1 MPNNP
6 ANISQLVQTVMT
18 SGLAYSNRY
27 EVAFNLPQGWKG
39 RSIRPEI
46 LRSVSMR
53 CDAVTIPGRSFST
66 TPFRF
71 YGPARNMP
79 YEQIYSGEMTLSVIL
94 SQDLREKQFFE
105 DWMAIVSDT
114 ANYKFEYYDQY
125 VTDTQIA
132 VLDRS
137 DNVNY
142 VVTVNETYPKM
153 IGDLQVGYDKDN
165 EFLRQDVTLC
175 FRKYSLQYIGVPPA
189 NTGANANQFPATN
202 ANQGTQGPN
211 QAFVRNGNR
220 IDRVGSDG
228 TVNGIYDPAATQR
241 SMFGRGVQPTGFPPK
256 NNT

>member
-165 EFLRQDVTLC
+165 EFLRQDITLC
-175 FRKYSLQYIGVPPA
+175 FRKYTVQYIGIPSSARGV
-189 NTGANANQFPATN
+189 GSGGPATDRLL
-202 ANQGTQGPN
+202 GPN
-211 QAFVRNGNR
+211 QVFVKNGNS